1 MGERESTSGGEE
13 REKEREREMSALT
26 ERAGHGAVRLWR
38 TLKASS
44 IVPSARSFSSVV
56 PPEERKPTAV
66 LSDIPHGITERKVT
80 IYTPGRSASQ
90 QGMGMTTFA
99 KGNAMWRIEF
109 EPESKWENPLM
120 GWTSTADSLE
130 NVGRMTMAFDSKESA
145 IRFADKNGWSY
156 KVREPQLSP
165 RIRTKRFNEYGDN
178 FSTKRGGPP
187 VGGFISETIGDKN
200 KGK

>member
-13 REKEREREMSALT
+13 RERKREREMSALT

-80 IYTPGRSASQ
+80 IYTPGRSFATGNGHDNLC
-90 QGMGMTTFA
+90 QGERHVA
-99 KGNAMWRIEF
+99 YR
-109 EPESKWENPLM
+109 
-120 GWTSTADSLE
+120 
-130 NVGRMTMAFDSKESA
+130 
-145 IRFADKNGWSY
+145 
-156 KVREPQLSP
+156 VR
-165 RIRTKRFNEYGDN
+165 D
-178 FSTKRGGPP
+178 
-187 VGGFISETIGDKN
+187 
-200 KGK
+200 